1 MNSNFFTIQQFL
13 ESPLLYS
20 FTPAIQDLF
29 ISLIEKL
36 KQRNLDFIIVKRN
49 EPVVVFKVAAMYY
62 NKPTSQCNIVTIRF
76 PQKTSLQIEP
86 YEDNSRK
93 FYSYTSSA
101 LLDDDIIDRITA
113 IYERKFKKFNSEK
126 LF

>member
-29 ISLIEKL
+29 ISLIKKL

-49 EPVVVFKVAAMYY
+49 EPVIVFKVAVMYY
-62 NKPTSQCNIVTIRF
+62 NKPTSQCNIVTVRF
-76 PQKTSLQIEP
+76 PQKASLQIEP
-86 YEDNSRK
+86 YEDNNRK
-93 FYSYTSSA
+93 SFSYTSST
-101 LLDDDIIDRITA
+101 LLDDVIIDKITT
-113 IYERKFKKFNSEK
+113 IYERKLEKFNSK
-126 LF
+126 K

>member
-20 FTPAIQDLF
+20 FTTAIQDLF

-49 EPVVVFKVAAMYY
+49 EPVIVFKVAPMYY
-62 NKPTSQCNIVTIRF
+62 NKPTSQCNIVTVGF
-76 PQKTSLQIEP
+76 PQKASLQIEP
-86 YEDNSRK
+86 
-93 FYSYTSSA
+93 
-101 LLDDDIIDRITA
+101 
-113 IYERKFKKFNSEK
+113 
-126 LF
+126 